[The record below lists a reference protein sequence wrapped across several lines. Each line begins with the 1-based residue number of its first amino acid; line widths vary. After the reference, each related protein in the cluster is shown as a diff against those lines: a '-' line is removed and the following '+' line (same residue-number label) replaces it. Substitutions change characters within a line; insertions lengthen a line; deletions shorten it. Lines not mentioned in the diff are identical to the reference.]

1 MRARRIKK
9 LRNRISKFKPY
20 LVCETAFGQLF
31 GVYDKDGE
39 IIMADSFELARKR
52 FVRYD
57 ERYHKERSEYHNCC
71 TETDRCWGRLMVIDE
86 RGYKKFYR

>member
-9 LRNRISKFKPY
+9 LRNRITKFKPY
-20 LVCETAFGQLF
+20 AVHETSICHLF
-31 GVYDKDGE
+31 GEYSDCAV
-39 IIMADSFELARKR
+39 IVMADSFEMAIKR

-57 ERYHKERSEYHNCC
+57 ERINKERSEYHDCY
-71 TETDRCWGRLMVIDE
+71 TETDRRWGKLMVIDE